1 MRKRE
6 QVDESW
12 PDWYDGK
19 RIDEVKF
26 CAAFLEEHPMICVSG
41 DFFSLD
47 GRIADETTVAKLIY
61 NMIKPV

>member
-26 CAAFLEEHPMICVSG
+26 CAAFPAEISSPWTEESRTRPRSPSSSI
-41 DFFSLD
+41 
-47 GRIADETTVAKLIY
+47 T
-61 NMIKPV
+61 